1 MSRFG
6 KPPTFDG
13 QDYGFWKVRMKSYL
27 QSLGSLTWEICID
40 PKYVIENVRLTQMS
54 IDRHE
59 ANNRAKNAIFGFL
72 ARGEFDHVSD
82 LEIAHQI

>member
-1 MSRFG
+1 MSRSG

-13 QDYGFWKVRMKSYL
+13 QDYGFCKVRMKSYL
-27 QSLGSLTWEICID
+27 QSLGSSTWEICIN
-40 PKYVIENVRLTQMS
+40 PTYVIEDVRLTHMF

-72 ARGEFDHVSD
+72 ARGEFDRVSD
-82 LEIAHQI
+82 LELAH

>member
-1 MSRFG
+1 
-6 KPPTFDG
+6 
-13 QDYGFWKVRMKSYL
+13 MKSYL
-27 QSLGSLTWEICID
+27 QSLGSSTWEICID
-40 PKYVIENVRLTQMS
+40 PTYVIEDVFLTQMF

-72 ARGEFDHVSD
+72 ARGEFDRVSD